1 MVFYCIVYLCRMY
14 RIFLF
19 LLVLSIGCVQP
30 ESASEASGE
39 VKQQADIVDDQLVD
53 TLAKPE
59 EALVYFPMLDNSSSE
74 AFLRKYGMENK
85 ENRLIIE
92 TGHGEIHV
100 RLFDDTPLH
109 RANFIYL
116 IKRNYF
122 TPSEFVRV
130 IKGFVIQGG
139 NSEQYTSAEKRKL
152 IGAYSI
158 PNEISQNRLH
168 YPGALA
174 MSRRYEE
181 NPEKRSE
188 AYDFYIVEGRKVGQV
203 ELSQIQMDRDWK
215 YSIAQRDKYLK
226 VGGVPHL
233 DGEHTVFGEV
243 IKGMDVVRAI
253 AAVPTDEG
261 DWPRKTESFN
271 IRLEGEEE

>member
-1 MVFYCIVYLCRMY
+1 MRKLISCLLICIV
-14 RIFLF
+14 
-19 LLVLSIGCVQP
+19 GCTSNQNTADPAVQGD
-30 ESASEASGE
+30 SETNIQPHIAADSLGL
-39 VKQQADIVDDQLVD
+39 QQ
-53 TLAKPE
+53 
-59 EALVYFPMLDNSSSE
+59 EAVAYFPMLDNASCES
-74 AFLRKYGMENK
+74 FLRKFGEENK
-85 ENRLIIE
+85 ENRVVVE
-92 TGHGEIHV
+92 TNYGDIHI

-152 IGAYSI
+152 IGSYSI
-158 PNEISQNRLH
+158 PNEISKSRLH

-174 MSRRYEE
+174 MSRRYED
-181 NPEKRSE
+181 NPDKRSE

-203 ELSQIQMDRDWK
+203 ELSQIQVDHGWK
-215 YSIAQRDKYLK
+215 YSVAQRDKYLK
-226 VGGVPHL
+226 DGGVPHL

-243 IKGMDVVRAI
+243 TKGMNIVHKI

-271 IRLEGEEE
+271 IRLEGEKD

>member
-1 MVFYCIVYLCRMY
+1 MRKLISCLLICIV
-14 RIFLF
+14 
-19 LLVLSIGCVQP
+19 GCTSNQNTTDPAVQGD
-30 ESASEASGE
+30 SETNIQLHIAADSLGL
-39 VKQQADIVDDQLVD
+39 QQ
-53 TLAKPE
+53 
-59 EALVYFPMLDNSSSE
+59 EAVAYFPMLDNASCES
-74 AFLRKYGMENK
+74 FLRKFGEENK
-85 ENRLIIE
+85 ENRVVVE
-92 TGHGEIHV
+92 TNHGDIHI

-152 IGAYSI
+152 IGSYSI
-158 PNEISQNRLH
+158 PNEISKSRLH

-174 MSRRYEE
+174 MSRRYED
-181 NPEKRSE
+181 NPDKRSE

-203 ELSQIQMDRDWK
+203 ELSQIQVDHGWK
-215 YSIAQRDKYLK
+215 YSVAQRDKYLK
-226 VGGVPHL
+226 DGGVPHL

-243 IKGMDVVRAI
+243 TKGMNIVHKI

-271 IRLEGEEE
+271 IRLEGEKD

>member
-1 MVFYCIVYLCRMY
+1 MRKVFM
-14 RIFLF
+14 F
-19 LLVLSIGCVQP
+19 LSILIIGCAP
-30 ESASEASGE
+30 SESASEAA
-39 VKQQADIVDDQLVD
+39 VQAEELSVANAQPVD
-53 TLAKPE
+53 TVALLE
-59 EALVYFPMLDNSSSE
+59 EPIAYFPMLDTPSCE
-74 AFLRKYGMENK
+74 AFLRKFGEENK
-85 ENRLIIE
+85 ENRVVIE
-92 TGHGEIHV
+92 TGHGDIHI

-109 RANFIYL
+109 RANFVYL

-122 TPSEFVRV
+122 SPSEFVRV

-158 PNEISQNRLH
+158 PNEISKSRLH
-168 YPGALA
+168 YPGTLA
-174 MSRRYEE
+174 MSRRYED

-203 ELSQIQMDRDWK
+203 ELSQIQVDHEWK

-226 VGGVPHL
+226 VGGTPHL

-243 IKGMDVVRAI
+243 TKGMNVVRAI
-253 AAVPTDEG
+253 AAVPTDEA